1 MKNVDITVHEIN
13 NKLQIIQYV
22 VKIISTS
29 ETEDEFLVLK
39 REIGFKCRSFEKT
52 LLCEELGE

>member
-39 REIGFKCRSFEKT
+39 RKLVSNVEVLKK
-52 LLCEELGE
+52 LCEELGE